1 MWYPNQKS
9 PATEWEARID
19 ELIKLQE
26 QTLDRKQRIAYMHEV
41 QAILSDELPLL
52 FGYSPYS
59 YVGIKNKWKNIYI
72 PKAGTILWNIDE
84 IWEGVDQP

>member
-1 MWYPNQKS
+1 
-9 PATEWEARID
+9 
-19 ELIKLQE
+19 
-26 QTLDRKQRIAYMHEV
+26 MHEV

-52 FGYSPYS
+52 FGYTPYS